1 MALLLAEPRSFEPF
15 PLPSNLR
22 FRVAVAFYPPCRLVV
37 LRPEIPTLI
46 LIGAADDWTPAE
58 HCSRKVV
65 GWGTEGP
72 PIEHV
77 VYPGTH
83 HGFN

>member
-1 MALLLAEPRSFEPF
+1 
-15 PLPSNLR
+15 
-22 FRVAVAFYPPCRLVV
+22 V